1 MSRFSTSV
9 DVDVIDHFVRKA
21 HIERSLAFSAAGR
34 LAVDSVKKSFLTTV
48 LTRWLEAAAEALKGS
63 TGRVIPP

>member
-34 LAVDSVKKSFLTTV
+34 LAVDSVKNIFTHDGADEV
-48 LTRWLEAAAEALKGS
+48 AGS
-63 TGRVIPP
+63 RC

>member
-1 MSRFSTSV
+1 MSRFSTST

-34 LAVDSVKKSFLTTV
+34 LAVDTVKNIFSNTEP
-48 LTRWLEAAAEALKGS
+48 REAAGS
-63 TGRVIPP
+63 RC